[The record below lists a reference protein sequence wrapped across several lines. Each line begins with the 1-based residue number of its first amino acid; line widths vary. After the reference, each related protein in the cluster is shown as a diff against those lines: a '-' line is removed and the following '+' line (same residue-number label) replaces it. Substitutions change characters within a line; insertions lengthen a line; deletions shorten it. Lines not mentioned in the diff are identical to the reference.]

1 MIFAGTIIS
10 NLDPFNKCTT
20 EEIWGALKAVH
31 LEDKVKSLP
40 DKLDT
45 QVLEN
50 GKIFSLGQR
59 QLFCIARALLKK
71 TNILVL
77 DEATSAV
84 DLQTDVLIQETIKK
98 NFADHTVLTIAHRL
112 VSIIIVITF
121 ISLLKLF
128 DLFDEY

>member
-1 MIFAGTIIS
+1 M
-10 NLDPFNKCTT
+10 DPFKKCTD
-20 EEIWGALKAVH
+20 EEIWNALKAVH
-31 LEDKVKSLP
+31 LYDKVKSSTSR
-40 DKLDT
+40 LDT

-50 GKIFSLGQR
+50 GRNFSLGQR

-112 VSIIIVITF
+112 VSIIFLIYKT
-121 ISLLKLF
+121 K
-128 DLFDEY
+128 

>member
-1 MIFAGTIIS
+1 MIFVGTIRS
-10 NLDPFNKCTT
+10 NLDPFKNCSD
-20 EEIWGALKAVH
+20 EEIWNALKAVH
-31 LEDKVKSLP
+31 LYDKVKSMTA
-40 DKLDT
+40 KLET

-50 GKIFSLGQR
+50 GKNFSLGQR

-112 VSIIIVITF
+112 VSFLLFAILSII
-121 ISLLKLF
+121 
-128 DLFDEY
+128 DY

>member
-1 MIFAGTIIS
+1 M
-10 NLDPFNKCTT
+10 DPFKKCTD
-20 EEIWGALKAVH
+20 EEIWNALKAVH
-31 LEDKVKSLP
+31 LHDKVKSTITR
-40 DKLDT
+40 LDT

-50 GKIFSLGQR
+50 GRNFSLGQR

-84 DLQTDVLIQETIKK
+84 DLQTDVIIQETIKK

-112 VSIIIVITF
+112 VSIDILIFFLDNKI
-121 ISLLKLF
+121 
-128 DLFDEY
+128 YY

>member
-1 MIFAGTIIS
+1 MTA
-10 NLDPFNKCTT
+10 K
-20 EEIWGALKAVH
+20 
-31 LEDKVKSLP
+31 LE
-40 DKLDT
+40 T

-50 GKIFSLGQR
+50 GKNFSLGQR

-71 TNILVL
+71 ANILVL

-112 VSIIIVITF
+112 VSMLLLVIILT
-121 ISLLKLF
+121 
-128 DLFDEY
+128 